1 MSQPN
6 QVTDTE
12 TEDSAWKW
20 LYKVGGVAA
29 LIMAALIPI
38 QSFIVIAYP
47 PPSTV
52 IDYFTLFQNNKL
64 LGLLDLDLLL
74 IVNNVLLVLIYLALY
89 SALRRANESF
99 MAIALTFGLVGAVLH
114 FASREATFTMLS
126 LSDQYAAATTDA
138 QRAMF
143 LAAGQAMLTIYNGTA
158 FDMSYVLSGVVLL
171 IISVVMLRG
180 NIFSK
185 GTAYVGI
192 LMGVLMLVP
201 PTVGTIGLLL
211 SLISLVPT
219 LIWLIL
225 IARRLFQLGRQE
237 RKVPPQPSQA

>member
-1 MSQPN
+1 MKTMN
-6 QVTDTE
+6 QVTNPE
-12 TEDSAWKW
+12 AADSAWKW

-38 QSFIVIAYP
+38 QSFIFIAWP

-74 IVNNVLLVLIYLALY
+74 IVDNVLLILIYLALY
-89 SALRRANESF
+89 TVLRRANESF
-99 MAIALTFGLVGAVLH
+99 MAIALIFGLVGAVLH

-138 QRAMF
+138 QRAML

-171 IISVVMLRG
+171 IISVVMLRS

-225 IARRLFQLGRQE
+225 IARKLFQLGQGTSKE
-237 RKVPPQPSQA
+237 KA

>member
-1 MSQPN
+1 MMN
-6 QVTDTE
+6 QVTNAE
-12 TEDSAWKW
+12 TADSAWKP
-20 LYKVGGVAA
+20 LYKVGGIAA
-29 LIMAALIPI
+29 LIMAVLIPI
-38 QSFIVIAYP
+38 QSFIFIAYP
-47 PPSTV
+47 PPGTV
-52 IDYFTLFQNNKL
+52 IDYFTLFQNNKI

-74 IVNNVLLVLIYLALY
+74 IVDNVLLILIYLALY
-89 SALRRANESF
+89 TALRRANESF

-114 FASREATFTMLS
+114 FASREATFTLLS

-225 IARRLFQLGRQE
+225 IARRLFQLGQGVSKE
-237 RKVPPQPSQA
+237 EAG